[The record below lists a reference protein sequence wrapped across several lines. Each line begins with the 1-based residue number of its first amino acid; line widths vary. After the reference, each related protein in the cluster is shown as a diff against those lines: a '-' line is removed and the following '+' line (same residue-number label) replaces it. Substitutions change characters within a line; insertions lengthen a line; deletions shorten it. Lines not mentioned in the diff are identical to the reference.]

1 MAYRPSKRPSISV
14 VMTLRDADATLGRAV
29 ESVLAQSFTDVQLVL
44 AVLPSG
50 DGTLAHAR
58 RLEERDIRVDVV
70 EVDEDASVDALDAG
84 VDAARGEYLLFMG
97 QRDWLGVHALA
108 LLAHAIEDGSV
119 DLAVPVFSSA
129 NPPAPVDAEEADRI
143 VVLDRDQV
151 RAQAH
156 RFIVNEGF
164 GTLHGKML
172 RRDRVQSLGIRHVIA
187 GDDEAYLITYLE
199 DLDSLAICPGAVY
212 HDEGPLRIDGRTD
225 PLARCEYDHQ
235 LMLELAERWGM
246 ADDRKLLEAVHL
258 LGRQHLGQPVVNL
271 RRLKQLRWVVGDVAV
286 GEQEAVERPHAAQ
299 YAALRARAYADVVQR
314 GGKGLQVLQSG
325 VLGAYAFGL
334 EKAQQLVYVA
344 HVGVERVGREVA
356 LKFHVAAV
364 GFGHIRQLF
373 VFRFHLFSYFCKA
386 HGRHAAAQVQS

>member
-58 RLEERDIRVDVV
+58 RLEERDIRVDAV

-129 NPPAPVDAEEADRI
+129 NPLAPADAEEADRI
-143 VVLDRDQV
+143 VLLDRDQV
-151 RAQAH
+151 RSQAH
-156 RFIVNEGF
+156 RFIVNDGF

-172 RRDRVQSLGIRHVIA
+172 RRDRVQSLGIRHAIA

-258 LGRQHLGQPVVNL
+258 RHMRHLVECLERVCSLRTLSSIERTDRMRDMLEAPSTQESVEVLRSSSSARRELGLLFDSIARKSVPGC
-271 RRLKQLRWVVGDVAV
+271 RLSLCI
-286 GEQEAVERPHAAQ
+286 
-299 YAALRARAYADVVQR
+299 
-314 GGKGLQVLQSG
+314 SG
-325 VLGAYAFGL
+325 VTRFP
-334 EKAQQLVYVA
+334 QLVLA
-344 HVGVERVGREVA
+344 RGR
-356 LKFHVAAV
+356 AAV
-364 GFGHIRQLF
+364 L
-373 VFRFHLFSYFCKA
+373 
-386 HGRHAAAQVQS
+386 